1 MEEQHSDGMIGS
13 EHLVI
18 VHRVVVFD
26 KNEYRVHSFDH
37 RSLVHID
44 IGRTNHFEDIG
55 HHWDMVGMHTHF
67 LMGPVLEKTKKY
79 VLRKIRGFDKMKK
92 LKSDQC

>member
-1 MEEQHSDGMIGS
+1 MEEQNSDGMIGS

-26 KNEYRVHSFDH
+26 RHEHRVHNFDH

-44 IGRTNHFEDIG
+44 IGRTNQFEDID
-55 HHWDMVGMHTHF
+55 HH
-67 LMGPVLEKTKKY
+67 
-79 VLRKIRGFDKMKK
+79 
-92 LKSDQC
+92 

>member
-55 HHWDMVGMHTHF
+55 HH
-67 LMGPVLEKTKKY
+67 
-79 VLRKIRGFDKMKK
+79 
-92 LKSDQC
+92 